1 MQTRMEKKFN
11 KVIIASNN
19 KHKIEEIKAIIGD
32 YFEEVLSLKEASIS
46 IDVEE
51 NGTTFE
57 ENAYIKAK
65 AIFDIAHEAVIAD
78 DSGLEVYALN
88 GAPGVFSARYS
99 GEHGNDDMNNHKL
112 LEELRNVPEEK
123 RGARFVC
130 SIVLLT
136 NDGRRI
142 NADGYIEGRIGYNK
156 KGNNGFGYD
165 PLFIIPQYNK
175 TLAELMPAEKNA
187 ISHRSM
193 ALKDLK
199 SKL

>member
-1 MQTRMEKKFN
+1 MVQTRMEKKYK

-65 AIFDIAHEAVIAD
+65 AIFDMVHEAVIAD

-112 LEELRNVPEEK
+112 LEELKNVPEEK

-136 NDGRRI
+136 SDGRRI
-142 NADGYIEGRIGYNK
+142 NANGYIEGRIGYDK

-175 TLAELMPAEKNA
+175 TFAELMPGT
-187 ISHRSM
+187 
-193 ALKDLK
+193 
-199 SKL
+199 